1 MADLELT
8 SASLATRE
16 AIADLLPIPSAYGKL
31 YYTGSQSLSVTTAGV
46 QVVGFTKGTDDN
58 LVLNDNDIE
67 ILYQGRYKIFAM
79 VSFTDGNNIAFDL
92 EIRKNGT
99 NLCVCNPQLEV
110 VSGRESFISS
120 FEVADL
126 VAGDKISV
134 YLKSDSNTTATML
147 KQKLIVTN

>member
-31 YYTGSQSLSVTTAGV
+31 YFSGSQSLSVTTAGV
-46 QVVGFTKGTDDN
+46 QVTGWTKGTDDN

-110 VSGRESFISS
+110 VSGREAFISS

>member
-31 YYTGSQSLSVTTAGV
+31 YFSGSQNLSVTTAGV
-46 QVVGFTKGTDDN
+46 QVVGWTKGTDDN

-110 VSGRESFISS
+110 VSGKESFISS

-147 KQKLIVTN
+147 KQKHRS

>member
-31 YYTGSQSLSVTTAGV
+31 YYSGSQSLSVTTAGV

-79 VSFTDGNNIAFDL
+79 VSFTDGNNIVFDL

-99 NLCVCNPQLEV
+99 NLCVCNPQLET
-110 VSGRESFISS
+110 VSGRETFLSS

-126 VAGDKISV
+126 VAGDRISV

>member
-31 YYTGSQSLSVTTAGV
+31 YYSGSQSLSVTTAGV
-46 QVVGFTKGTDDN
+46 QVVGWTKGTDDN

-99 NLCVCNPQLEV
+99 NLCVCNPQMEV
-110 VSGRESFISS
+110 VSGREAFISS

>member
-31 YYTGSQSLSVTTAGV
+31 YYSGSQSLSVTTAGV

-110 VSGRESFISS
+110 VSGRESFLSS

-134 YLKSDSNTTATML
+134 YLKTDSNTTATML

>member
-8 SASLATRE
+8 SASLATKE

-31 YYTGSQSLSVTTAGV
+31 YYTGSQSLSVTTSSV
-46 QVVGFTKGTDDN
+46 QVTGYSKGTEDN
-58 LVLNDNDIE
+58 LILNDNDIE

-110 VSGRESFISS
+110 VSGREAFLSS

-134 YLKSDSNTTATML
+134 YLKADSNTTATML

>member
-16 AIADLLPIPSAYGKL
+16 AIAALLPIPSAYGKL
-31 YYTGSQSLSVTTAGV
+31 YYSGSQSLSVTTAGV

-110 VSGRESFISS
+110 VSGRESFLSS

-134 YLKSDSNTTATML
+134 YLKTDSNTTATML

>member
-8 SASLATRE
+8 SASLATKE

-31 YYTGSQSLSVTTAGV
+31 YFSGSQSLSVTTAGV
-46 QVVGFTKGTDDN
+46 QVVGWTKGTDDN

-110 VSGRESFISS
+110 VSGREAFLSS

>member
-31 YYTGSQSLSVTTAGV
+31 YYVGSQSLSVTTAGV

-92 EIRKNGT
+92 EIRKNDV
-99 NLCVCNPQLEV
+99 NLCTCNPQLET
-110 VSGRESFISS
+110 VSGREAFISS

-134 YLKSDSNTTATML
+134 YLKTDSNTTATML

>member
-31 YYTGSQSLSVTTAGV
+31 YYSGSQSLSVTTSSV
-46 QVVGFTKGTDDN
+46 QVTGFSKGTEDN
-58 LVLNDNDIE
+58 LILNDNDIE

-110 VSGRESFISS
+110 VSGREAFLSS

-134 YLKSDSNTTATML
+134 YLKTDSNTTATML

>member
-31 YYTGSQSLSVTTAGV
+31 YFSGSQSLSVTTAGV

-110 VSGRESFISS
+110 VSGRESFLSS

-134 YLKSDSNTTATML
+134 YLKTDSNTTATML

>member
-31 YYTGSQSLSVTTAGV
+31 YYTGSQSLSVTTSSV
-46 QVVGFTKGTDDN
+46 QVTGWSKGTDDN

-110 VSGRESFISS
+110 VSGREAFISS

-134 YLKSDSNTTATML
+134 YLKTDSNTTATML

>member
-46 QVVGFTKGTDDN
+46 QVVGWTKGTDDN

-110 VSGRESFISS
+110 VSGREAFISS

>member
-110 VSGRESFISS
+110 VSGREAFISS

-126 VAGDKISV
+126 VAGDRISV
-134 YLKSDSNTTATML
+134 YLKTDSNTTATML

>member
-31 YYTGSQSLSVTTAGV
+31 YFSGSQSLSVTTAGV
-46 QVVGFTKGTDDN
+46 QVTGWTKGTDDN

>member
-110 VSGRESFISS
+110 VSGREAFISS

-134 YLKSDSNTTATML
+134 YLKTDSNTTATML

>member
-31 YYTGSQSLSVTTAGV
+31 YYTGSQSLSVTTDGV

-110 VSGRESFISS
+110 VSGREAFISS

>member
-31 YYTGSQSLSVTTAGV
+31 YYSGSQSLSVTTAGV

-110 VSGRESFISS
+110 VSGREAFISS

-126 VAGDKISV
+126 VAGDRISV

>member
-110 VSGRESFISS
+110 VSGREAFISS

>member
-8 SASLATRE
+8 SASLATKE

-31 YYTGSQSLSVTTAGV
+31 YFSGSQSLSVTTAGV
-46 QVVGFTKGTDDN
+46 QVTGFTKGTDDN

-110 VSGRESFISS
+110 VSGREAFISS